1 MLVCSTT
8 AGGPCHHVGIITH
21 LSEDAC
27 LQITANVLSDM
38 FHRTRVSYTVDLNH
52 RPGNVV
58 CIIGD
63 FGGIPAWF
71 LSPGYPRRS
80 GQNVSDLDDVSVLSS
95 GPNLSRPKRHD
106 DCRTRRS
113 GRRKFE
119 KRLLEESYGVV
130 LGSSQPISA

>member
-1 MLVCSTT
+1 MEHVTHFASLPINPPSKHVDSIAAGPCSLSKHTYVCVLACSTT

-58 CIIGD
+58 CIIGN

-71 LSPGYPRRS
+71 LSPGYSRRS
-80 GQNVSDLDDVSVLSS
+80 GQDVSDLDDVSVLS
-95 GPNLSRPKRHD
+95 GRPM
-106 DCRTRRS
+106 
-113 GRRKFE
+113 
-119 KRLLEESYGVV
+119 
-130 LGSSQPISA
+130 

>member
-1 MLVCSTT
+1 MLACSTT

-58 CIIGD
+58 CIIGN

-71 LSPGYPRRS
+71 LSPGYSRRS
-80 GQNVSDLDDVSVLSS
+80 GQDVSDLDDVSAPSTPL
-95 GPNLSRPKRHD
+95 NLSRLKGM
-106 DCRTRRS
+106 TTIATVGS
-113 GRRKFE
+113 G
-119 KRLLEESYGVV
+119 S
-130 LGSSQPISA
+130 PIRPPEV